1 MKMIIG
7 GMKNEITQMIQGII
21 PEGQIE
27 NLINQIAGQSE
38 FLQQNFSEL
47 S

>member
-7 GMKNEITQMIQGII
+7 GMKQEIYQMIQGIL

-27 NLINQIAGQSE
+27 NLINQIAGQSD
-38 FLQQNFSEL
+38 FLQQNFSEI